1 MELAIDT
8 RHAIAIHVPKTE
20 GEYRRSPDKAIW
32 RTTRELKMDTYNALS
47 TSGAMYTSKMCPKA
61 AEHGARCDG
70 SSKGAGRRNAGAS
83 AHAGA
88 RDRAGTAGVGD
99 HQGHRMPKPQ
109 PHEATWPPTLSVLLN
124 AQQRCSAL
132 AISPSQLENS
142 HSLYSPRLWMRFPV
156 APIPG
161 DSHGSR
167 QQSGMPD
174 SVLETVSSN
183 YSTRNRAYSTATTRH
198 LREINQRKPN
208 LRLNRMKTATR
219 DHEVAPT
226 PSTSDRERRG
236 VGGPSVGGL
245 W

>member
-109 PHEATWPPTLSVLLN
+109 PHDATWPPTLSVAPSHSDGSLPRLTSS
-124 AQQRCSAL
+124 ARCDGSSKGAGGMLGRARTQGHATAL
-132 AISPSQLENS
+132 VRRAWGTIRGIVCQS
-142 HSLYSPRLWMRFPV
+142 HSLMKPRGHP
-156 APIPG
+156 
-161 DSHGSR
+161 H
-167 QQSGMPD
+167 
-174 SVLETVSSN
+174 
-183 YSTRNRAYSTATTRH
+183 
-198 LREINQRKPN
+198 
-208 LRLNRMKTATR
+208 
-219 DHEVAPT
+219 
-226 PSTSDRERRG
+226 
-236 VGGPSVGGL
+236 
-245 W
+245 